1 MNKILGSE
9 DPKDDPLNFEKGD
22 QGDADNLFK
31 LMDQIKF
38 ARENN

>member
-22 QGDADNLFK
+22 ADNLFK